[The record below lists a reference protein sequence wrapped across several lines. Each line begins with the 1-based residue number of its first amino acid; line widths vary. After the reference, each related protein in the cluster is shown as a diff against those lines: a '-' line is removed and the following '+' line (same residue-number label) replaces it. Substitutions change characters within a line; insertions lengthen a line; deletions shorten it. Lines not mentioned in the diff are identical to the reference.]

1 MRLPFQLLFLAV
13 IVACPQRAL
22 HAQDLAP
29 RTYIITPIHWNAVT
43 LTYSFS
49 SGDITTNSAIPITNV
64 TGTLHVPVLNCF
76 HSLKFFGRSAN
87 ILASLPY
94 GVVHYQGML
103 EDNER
108 KVYRSGLLDSS
119 FRFSVNLKGG
129 PAMSVKDYL
138 AWKQKTI
145 LGVSLRVV
153 APTGQY
159 DGTKLVNNGANR
171 WAFKPEFGYSERWG
185 HWVLDGYAAMW
196 FFTTNHEFFSHN
208 AFFPGN
214 QTQSQK
220 PIGSFEGHLSYGLK
234 QQRLWFSLDGN
245 FWYGGRTSRNGVEN
259 ISTLQT
265 SSRVG
270 ATAAFPLS
278 THQSL
283 KFSYS
288 DGAYVRL
295 GGNYQNVSA
304 AWQYSWVGRPN

>member
-1 MRLPFQLLFLAV
+1 MRLAFQLLLAV
-13 IVACPQRAL
+13 VITACTQQAL

-29 RTYIITPIHWNAVT
+29 RAYIITPVHWNAVT

-49 SGDITTNSAIPITNV
+49 SGGVSTNNAIPVTDATGTLNV
-64 TGTLHVPVLNCF
+64 TGVSYF
-76 HSLKFFGRSAN
+76 HSLRFFGRSAN

-94 GVVHYQGML
+94 GVVHYRGTF
-103 EDNER
+103 EDNEM
-108 KVYRSGLLDSS
+108 KVYRSGLLDSI

-129 PAMSVKDYL
+129 PAMSVKEYQ

-145 LGVSLRVV
+145 LGVSLKVV

-159 DGTKLVNNGANR
+159 DGTKLINNGANR
-171 WAFKPEFGYSERWG
+171 WAFKPEFGYSKRWG

-196 FFTTNHEFFSHN
+196 FFTTNPEFFAHN

-220 PIGSFEGHLSYGLK
+220 PIGSFEGHLSYGVK
-234 QQRLWFSLDGN
+234 DRLWFSLDSN

-259 ISTLQT
+259 TNTLQT
-265 SSRVG
+265 SSRIG
-270 ATAAFPLS
+270 ATASIPINK
-278 THQSL
+278 HQSL
-283 KFSYS
+283 KFTYS
-288 DGAYVRL
+288 DGDYVRF
-295 GGNYQNVSA
+295 GGNFQNVSV